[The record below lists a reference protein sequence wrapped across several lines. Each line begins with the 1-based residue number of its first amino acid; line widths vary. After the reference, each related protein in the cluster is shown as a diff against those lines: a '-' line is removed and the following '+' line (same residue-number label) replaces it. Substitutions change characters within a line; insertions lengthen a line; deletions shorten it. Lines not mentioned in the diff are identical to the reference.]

1 MPVWPSTP
9 GYKEQHC
16 GGYTAGQSS
25 CTGQWL
31 TSPAIANTLTK
42 ATVKPCPHEWIN
54 KPPSCIFQPEAP
66 AKAPSQRAHLSQ
78 QYNYK
83 CYSVYRW
90 CAYSWGWNARIWQHG
105 VSIWTFSPCDNWL
118 LLRKKRGLPVF
129 SAECLPMMSYKN
141 ANQAHFTQ
149 IHSLLQHNGGYLDH
163 LTLASITGGIGGEGT
178 QQRSKLNDGGCGYTA
193 GTSQRQ
199 HQISKSKL

>member
-42 ATVKPCPHEWIN
+42 TTVKPRPHEWIN
-54 KPPSCIFQPEAP
+54 KPFSCIFQPEAS

-83 CYSVYRW
+83 CYSVHGR
-90 CAYSWGWNARIWQHG
+90 CAYSLAYRLIKPSHTTTRHFHFNVQSLWQL
-105 VSIWTFSPCDNWL
+105 L
-118 LLRKKRGLPVF
+118 LLRWEDHRFF
-129 SAECLPMMSYKN
+129 SAL
-141 ANQAHFTQ
+141 FTSDELQ
-149 IHSLLQHNGGYLDH
+149 KCWSAVFNWTEMLSVVHSFNMQSLFFFIIWQ
-163 LTLASITGGIGGEGT
+163 
-178 QQRSKLNDGGCGYTA
+178 
-193 GTSQRQ
+193 
-199 HQISKSKL
+199 